1 MSTLEKIKAL
11 VDNATSLYKGKY
23 YSDSE
28 TFTDSYVNA
37 ASGLIVDVTKAELTY
52 PIQYEVDGNFYFF
65 ATAEDLYKYIVMAL
79 DEEGMVYN
87 EDDDYYDSSE
97 YEDSGC

>member
-1 MSTLEKIKAL
+1 MSTLEKIKA
-11 VDNATSLYKGKY
+11 VIENAKSLYKNKY

-28 TFTDSYVNA
+28 AFTYSYVNDT
-37 ASGLIVDVTKAELTY
+37 SGLLVDVTKAELAY
-52 PIQYEVDGNFYFF
+52 PIQYEAEGDFYFF
-65 ATAEDLYKYIVMAL
+65 GTPEDLYKYVIMVL
-79 DEEGMVYN
+79 DEEGMIYS